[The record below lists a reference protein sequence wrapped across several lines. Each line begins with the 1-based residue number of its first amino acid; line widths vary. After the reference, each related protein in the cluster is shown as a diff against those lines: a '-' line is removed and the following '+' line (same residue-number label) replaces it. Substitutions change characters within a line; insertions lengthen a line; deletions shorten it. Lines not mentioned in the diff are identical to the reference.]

1 MKQVNLATKNNID
14 DLIKIDEKLRNI
26 NNRKTS
32 NKTKQTDADKK
43 LTDHIIS
50 YIKQKRNTSSSKSSN
65 ISNNFNISY

>member
-1 MKQVNLATKNNID
+1 MKQVNLASKNNID
-14 DLIKIDEKLRNI
+14 DLIKIDEKLRNV

-43 LTDHIIS
+43 LIDHIIS

>member
-1 MKQVNLATKNNID
+1 MKQVNLASKNNID

-43 LTDHIIS
+43 LTDHTIS

>member
-1 MKQVNLATKNNID
+1 MKQVHLASKNNID

>member
-1 MKQVNLATKNNID
+1 MKQVNLASKNNID

>member
-1 MKQVNLATKNNID
+1 MKQVNLASKNNID

-50 YIKQKRNTSSSKSSN
+50 YIKQKRNTSSSKNSN

>member
-1 MKQVNLATKNNID
+1 MKQVNLASKNNID

-32 NKTKQTDADKK
+32 NKAKQTDADKK

>member
-1 MKQVNLATKNNID
+1 MKKVNLASKNNID

>member
-1 MKQVNLATKNNID
+1 MKQVNLASKNNID
-14 DLIKIDEKLRNI
+14 DLIKIDEKLRNV

>member
-1 MKQVNLATKNNID
+1 MKQVNLASKNNVD

-65 ISNNFNISY
+65 ISNNFNISH

>member
-1 MKQVNLATKNNID
+1 MKQVHLASKNNID

-50 YIKQKRNTSSSKSSN
+50 YIKQKRNTSSSKNSN

>member
-1 MKQVNLATKNNID
+1 MKQVNLASKNNID

-65 ISNNFNISY
+65 ISNNFNISF